1 MSTLSF
7 HNFSWRGD
15 KKWANASRWTVYGPI
30 VQCFNF
36 VFAIVEITCGSVW
49 IVQLGNHLTV
59 YAISFPV
66 YEAPTP
72 T

>member
-15 KKWANASRWTVYGPI
+15 KKWANASNWTVYGPI
-30 VQCFNF
+30 VQCVNF
-36 VFAIVEITCGSVW
+36 AFAVVEIVCGSVW

-59 YAISFPV
+59 
-66 YEAPTP
+66 
-72 T
+72 